1 MNNRSEQ
8 NLPALAGGDPG
19 ENGRV
24 PLEVGIRTGKLEAR
38 EIHLGD
44 VLVVDELRLT
54 GSGIVLASAD
64 SGGLRISEL
73 NATVVVTE
81 SALNKFLAGRAEDSL
96 HDLRVYLMTGK
107 VRFEGRYG
115 LIPFTYTGVPEIDGG
130 ARLRLDPRQ
139 MSLIGVP
146 MPGMGVQVIGE
157 RLNAQL
163 AKAFDVT
170 RLPIQMRLTGL
181 TIETGRVLLSATAAV
196 ELTSPR

>member
-146 MPGMGVQVIGE
+146 M
-157 RLNAQL
+157 
-163 AKAFDVT
+163 
-170 RLPIQMRLTGL
+170 
-181 TIETGRVLLSATAAV
+181 
-196 ELTSPR
+196 